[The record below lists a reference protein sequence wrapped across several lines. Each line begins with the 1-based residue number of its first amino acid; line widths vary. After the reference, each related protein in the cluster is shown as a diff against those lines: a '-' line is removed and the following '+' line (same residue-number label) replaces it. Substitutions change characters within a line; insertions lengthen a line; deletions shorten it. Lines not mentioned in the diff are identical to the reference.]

1 MEKHIIMNGLVKKLI
16 RIMINSTLKN
26 AKILIVDD
34 QPSNVEILQEL
45 LEIEGYEDVISTTD
59 SREVIDLYKSQ
70 QPDLILLDLSMPHL
84 TGYEVMEQLK
94 PIVTA
99 NTFLSIIVLTAD
111 ATNEAKLKSLRLGAS
126 DFLTKPFDLVE
137 VGLRIKNILF
147 ASYFHQQLQN
157 QNEILEV
164 KVKERTL
171 ELENK
176 NIELQIAKEKAEES
190 VRLKTAFLNN
200 ISHEIRTPLNGIL
213 GFGQLISN
221 GQLLPTEKAKYL
233 SMLDE
238 SSNRLITTVTN
249 FIDISQLQSK
259 SQTVFKLTIIPENII
274 EEIVSIFKARNKK
287 SGLTINYQTPI
298 NTYDIHLITDKELL
312 HKILFHLV
320 ENAVK
325 FTQEGNISIGFEREG
340 TNLIFFIKDTGIGI
354 ENSKKELIFNEFAQG
369 DSSSSRGYEGSGL
382 GLSVAK
388 GYVELLGGKIW
399 LESELGKGSTFYF
412 SLPLQ
417 SDENEIVTIIQEK
430 ELKTTNGLNT
440 ILVAE
445 DDAINYFL
453 LKMILKNDNLILLHA
468 ENGKEALDMCK
479 ENASIQLIL
488 MDLKMPVMNGFEAT
502 QEKKKLRND
511 LPIIAL
517 TAYTE
522 NEVRQ
527 QAMQAGCNDFITKP
541 VNKTILFGKL
551 KEYGIQLN

>member
-1 MEKHIIMNGLVKKLI
+1 
-16 RIMINSTLKN
+16 
-26 AKILIVDD
+26 
-34 QPSNVEILQEL
+34 
-45 LEIEGYEDVISTTD
+45 
-59 SREVIDLYKSQ
+59 
-70 QPDLILLDLSMPHL
+70 
-84 TGYEVMEQLK
+84 
-94 PIVTA
+94 
-99 NTFLSIIVLTAD
+99 
-111 ATNEAKLKSLRLGAS
+111 
-126 DFLTKPFDLVE
+126 
-137 VGLRIKNILF
+137 
-147 ASYFHQQLQN
+147 
-157 QNEILEV
+157 
-164 KVKERTL
+164 
-171 ELENK
+171 
-176 NIELQIAKEKAEES
+176 
-190 VRLKTAFLNN
+190 
-200 ISHEIRTPLNGIL
+200 
-213 GFGQLISN
+213 
-221 GQLLPTEKAKYL
+221 
-233 SMLDE
+233 MLDE

-340 TNLIFFIKDTGIGI
+340 NNLIFFIKDTGIGI

-502 QEKKKLRND
+502 QEIWSFVLCIVLDKVMHTMKFDTQIHKKHACVCICVTLRNR
-511 LPIIAL
+511 LKTFII
-517 TAYTE
+517 YTI
-522 NEVRQ
+522 
-527 QAMQAGCNDFITKP
+527 M
-541 VNKTILFGKL
+541 FGISFK
-551 KEYGIQLN
+551 

>member
-1 MEKHIIMNGLVKKLI
+1 
-16 RIMINSTLKN
+16 MINSTLKN

-126 DFLTKPFDLVE
+126 DFLTKTFDLVE

-287 SGLTINYQTPI
+287 SGLNINYQTPI

-502 QEKKKLRND
+502 QEIKKLRND

-541 VNKTILFGKL
+541 VNKAILFGKL

>member
-1 MEKHIIMNGLVKKLI
+1 
-16 RIMINSTLKN
+16 MINSTLKN

>member
-1 MEKHIIMNGLVKKLI
+1 
-16 RIMINSTLKN
+16 
-26 AKILIVDD
+26 
-34 QPSNVEILQEL
+34 
-45 LEIEGYEDVISTTD
+45 
-59 SREVIDLYKSQ
+59 
-70 QPDLILLDLSMPHL
+70 
-84 TGYEVMEQLK
+84 
-94 PIVTA
+94 
-99 NTFLSIIVLTAD
+99 
-111 ATNEAKLKSLRLGAS
+111 
-126 DFLTKPFDLVE
+126 
-137 VGLRIKNILF
+137 
-147 ASYFHQQLQN
+147 
-157 QNEILEV
+157 
-164 KVKERTL
+164 
-171 ELENK
+171 
-176 NIELQIAKEKAEES
+176 
-190 VRLKTAFLNN
+190 
-200 ISHEIRTPLNGIL
+200 
-213 GFGQLISN
+213 
-221 GQLLPTEKAKYL
+221 
-233 SMLDE
+233 MLDE

-340 TNLIFFIKDTGIGI
+340 NNLIFFIKDTGIGI

-369 DSSSSRGYEGSGL
+369 DSSSNRGYEGSGL

-430 ELKTTNGLNT
+430 ELKKTNGLNT

-488 MDLKMPVMNGFEAT
+488 MDLKMPIMDGFEAT
-502 QEKKKLRND
+502 KEIKKFRKE

-522 NEVRQ
+522 NEVKQ
-527 QAMQAGCNDFITKP
+527 QAMQAGCIDFISKP

-551 KEYGIQLN
+551 KEYGIQMD